1 MKNGYGNIANMMV
14 ELLFYGLGITVMGA
28 AFLGFPRD
36 WIVLSVWPVALGL
49 IEATNPGCFKISVFW
64 MRVVR
69 VMRFACF
76 TVLFLSFFG
85 PFMLKLLS
93 IWLSRL

>member
-1 MKNGYGNIANMMV
+1 MKNGYGSIGDVMA
-14 ELLFYGLGITVMGA
+14 ELLFYGLGITVIGA
-28 AFLGFPRD
+28 AFLGFPQG
-36 WIVLSVWPVALGL
+36 WIVVSVWPVALGL
-49 IEATNPGCFKISVFW
+49 IEVTNPGRFKNSVFW

-85 PFMLKLLS
+85 PLILKLLS